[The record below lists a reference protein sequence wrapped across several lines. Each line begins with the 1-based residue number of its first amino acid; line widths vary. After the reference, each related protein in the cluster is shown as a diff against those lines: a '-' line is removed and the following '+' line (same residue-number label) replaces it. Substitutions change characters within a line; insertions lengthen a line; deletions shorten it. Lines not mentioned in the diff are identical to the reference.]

1 MRAAWGDAPCVE
13 VVEVMAESPAARGGL
28 RAGDLL
34 LEADG
39 RRLAGVQDVQRLME
53 EEVIGTQVRLVLLR
67 DGLERRLTVVPRE
80 LEG

>member
-1 MRAAWGDAPCVE
+1 MPD
-13 VVEVMAESPAARGGL
+13 SPAARAGL

-53 EEVIGTQVRLVLLR
+53 EEVIGSQVRLVLLR